1 MFSGQDDQQG
11 GAAKQPGL
19 KGAKQGID
27 ARGGAKARAK
37 MGVTLRQKNREQALS
52 KKRRGDDGHADP
64 NMAIEG
70 GTTAMVQ
77 YDEDGAP
84 LPYSGP
90 TEAGDQGDGQQQ
102 QQHLDTSG
110 TPNVDEPDNPYSYN
124 AKTLPELVPL
134 RLLPIFVEMAHND
147 QDPQVM
153 FHGVLMVRKVLS
165 VNENPPIQAVVDSGV
180 VPRLVSLLPRDDWV
194 ELQFEAA
201 WAVSNVASGTQQHT
215 HLVIQLEAVPQF
227 VRLLE
232 SPSEEVREQAT
243 WAIGNI
249 AGDSADCRNYILSL
263 GAMPLLIKAIGI
275 PVSKVTILRNAVWAL
290 SNLCRSKPPPPLD
303 AVAPALPVLAGL
315 LNHHD
320 KEVMTDACWA
330 ISYISDGPIERI
342 QRVLQSN
349 VIDKVIAMLT
359 APSVAMQT
367 PALRTIGNVVTGND
381 VQTQVIID
389 HGALAAFH
397 FLLNHPRRAI
407 KKEACWCLSNVTAG
421 SVDQIQSIIAADLY
435 PVVKNLLD
443 APEYEVKKEA
453 VWCIANTTSG
463 GTKEQLRYLVDIGIL
478 DPLCRILT
486 LYDLKIVTVALE
498 ALENFLQLGQDDMK
512 ERNLNANP
520 YAAMLV
526 TNGGYELIEALQEH
540 QSPELYNQSVS
551 VIETYFDFEEQ
562 QGGAGG
568 QQQGGDAQ
576 GQQYNFNGQQQ
587 QQQQGGAVNAWGGNN
602 QQQQQQGGGGA
613 GYNFQ
618 GAFGGGN

>member
-1 MFSGQDDQQG
+1 MYGGQDDQAG
-11 GAAKQPGL
+11 GSKAPGL
-19 KGAKQGID
+19 KGAKTGID
-27 ARGGAKARAK
+27 ARSGAKARAK
-37 MGVTLRQKNREQALS
+37 MGVSLRQKNREQALT
-52 KKRRGDDGHADP
+52 KKRRGDDAEAT
-64 NMAIEG
+64 NAISAMG
-70 GTTAMVQ
+70 GSGPG

-84 LPYSGP
+84 LAITG
-90 TEAGDQGDGQQQ
+90 GDGQSGFAGN
-102 QQHLDTSG
+102 LDTSG
-110 TPNVDEPDNPYSYN
+110 APNVDEPDNPYSYN
-124 AKTLPELVPL
+124 SKTLPELVPL
-134 RLLPIFVEMAHND
+134 RLLPTFCEMAMSE
-147 QDPQVM
+147 DPQVM
-153 FHGVLMVRKVLS
+153 FHGVLMVRKLLS
-165 VNENPPIQAVVDSGV
+165 VNENPPIQSVVDAGI

-263 GAMPLLIKAIGI
+263 GAMNLLIKAIGI

-349 VIDKVIAMLT
+349 IIDKVISMLT

-389 HGALAAFH
+389 NGALTAFH

-421 SVDQIQSIIAADLY
+421 SVDQIQSVIAADLY

-443 APEYEVKKEA
+443 APEYEVKKEG

-498 ALENFLQLGQDDMK
+498 AIENFLQLGQDDMK
-512 ERNLNANP
+512 ERGLNQNP

-562 QGGAGG
+562 GGGAA
-568 QQQGGDAQ
+568 QQQGGGDQ
-576 GQQYNFNGQQQ
+576 GNYNFQQGGGDQQQGAWGGQQQ
-587 QQQQGGAVNAWGGNN
+587 QQQQGG
-602 QQQQQQGGGGA
+602 GGGG
-613 GYNFQ
+613 YNFA

>member
-1 MFSGQDDQQG
+1 M
-11 GAAKQPGL
+11 P
-19 KGAKQGID
+19 
-27 ARGGAKARAK
+27 
-37 MGVTLRQKNREQALS
+37 
-52 KKRRGDDGHADP
+52 
-64 NMAIEG
+64 
-70 GTTAMVQ
+70 
-77 YDEDGAP
+77 
-84 LPYSGP
+84 
-90 TEAGDQGDGQQQ
+90 
-102 QQHLDTSG
+102 
-110 TPNVDEPDNPYSYN
+110 
-124 AKTLPELVPL
+124 
-134 RLLPIFVEMAHND
+134 
-147 QDPQVM
+147 
-153 FHGVLMVRKVLS
+153 S
-165 VNENPPIQAVVDSGV
+165 VNETPPIQAVVDSGV

-349 VIDKVIAMLT
+349 VIDKVISMLT

-407 KKEACWCLSNVTAG
+407 KKEACWCLSNITAG
-421 SVDQIQSIIAADLY
+421 SVDQIQSVIGADLY

-498 ALENFLQLGQDDMK
+498 AIENFLQLGQDDMK
-512 ERNLNANP
+512 ERCLSQNP
-520 YAAMLV
+520 YSAMLV

-540 QSPELYNQSVS
+540 SSPELYNQSVS

-562 QGGAGG
+562 QRGAAQQAAQQQQGAEQQQAQQ
-568 QQQGGDAQ
+568 QQQGG
-576 GQQYNFNGQQQ
+576 YNFGGQQQQ
-587 QQQQGGAVNAWGGNN
+587 QQQQGGGAWGNGNGN
-602 QQQQQQGGGGA
+602 AGGGG
-613 GYNFQ
+613 YNFA
-618 GAFGGGN
+618 GAFGGN